1 MSSDTTATDK
11 RRGERDG
18 GKKKEEEEEE
28 EDKYKTNKTKEK
40 SNHQSYLQ
48 LTLRPGLALVH
59 TLCKVQTYHGSPLSL
74 LLTIATRQTGL
85 NSQSAFPFL

>member
-59 TLCKVQTYHGSPLSL
+59 TLCKVSNIPRESTKLAVDHCHTSNW
-74 LLTIATRQTGL
+74 A
-85 NSQSAFPFL
+85 